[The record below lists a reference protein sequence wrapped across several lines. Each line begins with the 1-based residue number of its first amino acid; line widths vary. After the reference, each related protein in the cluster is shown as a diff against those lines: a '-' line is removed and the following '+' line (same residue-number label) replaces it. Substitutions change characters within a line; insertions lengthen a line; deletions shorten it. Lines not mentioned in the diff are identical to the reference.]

1 METSQ
6 CMNDIQQIVGPSLDM
21 AFFSLGFF
29 DRERIEVTLIG
40 SPADK
45 ETEGFDWVKARVQVW
60 AGGFTGDVQI
70 CICLSDIV
78 RFRQELEPV
87 YNDLRGAAEFKTI
100 ENQLYIRV
108 ESDALGHITATGY
121 LKSDFVLGDELKFDL
136 RFDQTLLF
144 HTLSETADALF
155 ELSPATDQQIVG
167 RERRGRTA

>member
-1 METSQ
+1 
-6 CMNDIQQIVGPSLDM
+6 M

-45 ETEGFDWVKARVQVW
+45 ETEGFDWVNARVQVW

-70 CICLSDIV
+70 YICLSDIV

-87 YNDLRGAAEFKTI
+87 YNDLRGVAEFKTL
-100 ENQLYIRV
+100 EDQLYVRV
-108 ESDALGHITATGY
+108 ESDALGHIAATGY
-121 LKSDFVLGDELKFDL
+121 LKGDFARGDELKFDL

-144 HTLSETADALF
+144 HTLSETADLLY
-155 ELSPATDQQIVG
+155 ELTPTTAQQIVG
-167 RERRGRTA
+167 REPR